1 MINTPSMPVAA
12 EPGVY
17 DTKKVYGDKNV
28 SFGKSW
34 SESRFGINAEF
45 KDNCIKDYKRL
56 DERNLIKC

>member
-1 MINTPSMPVAA
+1 MPVAA

-45 KDNCIKDYKRL
+45 KENCLKD
-56 DERNLIKC
+56 